1 MGTVKEV
8 ATGTDA
14 PHWSLKY
21 ELVVG
26 LEVHA
31 QLITNSKAYSSDPN
45 AYGDHPNTNVSVV
58 TLGHPGTLPV
68 VNKKVV
74 EHAIRLGLATHC
86 RIAPWMHY
94 ARKNYFYPDLPKGYQ
109 ITQDKTPICTEG
121 YVDIPNTRDTELGA
135 VKASGDSGSEAGVG
149 NAGSAKL
156 SDIGARDPFALP
168 TGLAGSLGMTRIGIT
183 RIHMEEDAGKSIHDV
198 DPFNTLVDLNRAGVP
213 LVEIVSEPDIRSG
226 QEAYDYLTEIRRLV
240 RYLDICDGN
249 MEEGSLR
256 CDANISLRLKG
267 EEAFGTR
274 CEVKNMNSF
283 RNVVRAIEYEA
294 QRQSEIL
301 DAGGTIHMETRT
313 FDATKGSTVGMRSK
327 ELAHDYRYFPEPDL
341 LPITVTEATKEAIRR
356 EMPPLP
362 RELREKYTK
371 QLGLSDYDAGV
382 LTDDKATALYYEGM
396 IAHTSNHKAAAN
408 WVMGAVRGW
417 VNERGLTMGDFPITP
432 LRLAG
437 LIDLIDGGTV
447 SHTLATQKLFPL
459 MLADAGHTAAELA
472 SKHDL
477 VQDTREDVVEG
488 IMAEAMARYPDKVE
502 AYRKGNKGLLGLFM
516 GEVMKGTKGKAD
528 PKRVNEV
535 VRRMLEQ

>member
-1 MGTVKEV
+1 MEATKEV
-8 ATGTDA
+8 VTGTGA
-14 PHWSLKY
+14 PHWSAKY

-31 QLITNSKAYSSDPN
+31 QLITASKAYSSDPN

-68 VNKKVV
+68 LNKRAV
-74 EHAIRLGLATHC
+74 EHAVRLGLATHC
-86 RIAPWMHY
+86 EIAPWMHF

-109 ITQDKTPICTEG
+109 ITQDKTPICTKGWIE
-121 YVDIPNTRDTELGA
+121 IPDTRSG
-135 VKASGDSGSEAGVG
+135 VASAGT
-149 NAGSAKL
+149 
-156 SDIGARDPFALP
+156 DARDPVA
-168 TGLAGSLGMTRIGIT
+168 SLGMTRIGIT

-256 CDANISLRLKG
+256 CDANISLRPKG
-267 EEAFGTR
+267 ATEFGTR

-283 RNVVRAIEYEA
+283 RNVMRAIEYEA

-313 FDATKGSTVGMRSK
+313 FDAAKGSTVGMRSK

-341 LPITVTEATKEAIRR
+341 QPITVSEAMKEAIRR

-362 RELREKYTK
+362 RELRAKYTGE
-371 QLGLSDYDAGV
+371 LGLSDYDAAI
-382 LTDDKATALYYEGM
+382 LTDDKATALYYEAV

-408 WVMGAVRGW
+408 WVMGPVRGW
-417 VNERGLTMGDFPITP
+417 VNERGLAMADFPITAE
-432 LRLAG
+432 RLAG
-437 LIDLIDGGTV
+437 LVTLIDAGTV
-447 SHTLATQKLFPL
+447 SHSLAGQKLFPL
-459 MLADAGHTAAELA
+459 MLEQDGSAAELA
-472 SKHDL
+472 AKHDL

-488 IMAEAMARYPDKVE
+488 LMRQAMARYPDKVE

-516 GEVMKGTKGKAD
+516 GEVMKGTQGKAD
-528 PKRVNEV
+528 PKRANEV
-535 VRRMLEQ
+535 VRRMLEP

>member
-1 MGTVKEV
+1 MSTQKEAV
-8 ATGTDA
+8 TGTGA

-31 QLITNSKAYSSDPN
+31 QLITESKAYSSDPN

-68 VNKKVV
+68 ANKKVV
-74 EHAIRLGLATHC
+74 ELAVRMGLATDC
-86 RIAPWMHY
+86 TIAPWMHY

-109 ITQDKTPICTEG
+109 ITQDQTPICTRGHVIIPVEG
-121 YVDIPNTRDTELGA
+121 GE
-135 VKASGDSGSEAGVG
+135 K
-149 NAGSAKL
+149 
-156 SDIGARDPFALP
+156 
-168 TGLAGSLGMTRIGIT
+168 RIGIT

-213 LVEIVSEPDIRSG
+213 LIEIVSEPDIRSG
-226 QEAYDYLTEIRRLV
+226 QEAYDYLVEIRRLV

-256 CDANISLRLKG
+256 CDANISLRPIG
-267 EEAFGTR
+267 SNTFGTR

-283 RNVVRAIEYEA
+283 RNVMRAIEYEA
-294 QRQSEIL
+294 QRQSEVL

-313 FDATKGSTVGMRSK
+313 FDAAKGSTLGLRSK

-341 LPITVTEATKEAIRR
+341 QPLTVTEAQKEAIRK

-362 RELREKYTK
+362 RELRAKYTDK
-371 QLGLSDYDAGV
+371 LGLSDYDAAI
-382 LTDDKATALYYEGM
+382 LTDDKATALFYEAV
-396 IAHTSNHKAAAN
+396 IAGTTNYKGAAN
-408 WVMGAVRGW
+408 WVMGDVRGW
-417 VNERGLTMGDFPITP
+417 VNERGLTMEQFPISAD
-432 LRLAG
+432 RLAG
-437 LIDLIDGGTV
+437 LVRLIDAGKV
-447 SHTLATQKLFPL
+447 SHSIASQKLFPL
-459 MLADAGHTAAELA
+459 MLENTASTAEELA
-472 SKHDL
+472 MAHDL
-477 VQDTREDVVEG
+477 VQDTNEDLITSLMKE
-488 IMAEAMARYPDKVE
+488 IMARYPDKVD

-528 PKRVNEV
+528 PKRTNEV
-535 VRRMLEQ
+535 VRTLLDNEQ